1 MDGNCSK
8 VNCEQR
14 IRSNGKGTDS
24 ITSYRD
30 DFSSRLS
37 WSFEKKRIKLNA
49 ITLGVQNNGENDSDS
64 NSDKDVC
71 GSHREKEEQMTTKGY
86 FQAKSK
92 TEKYRT
98 TDDDES
104 EEDSG
109 EHKEEEEENYL
120 GHDKKEL
127 NLKMASLKAN
137 TRIEHDLFL
146 SGCKKYSI
154 DVGDKLMQY
163 EDNEPKVVPN
173 SFPSYERYY
182 NERGERASGRLK
194 KANELHIFP
203 STNLIYST
211 KIMKDVKQPQIIPG
225 FLKGFHSGRQFE
237 MIGNTMLSSYTELGG
252 PTTFGEKKFRDVLS
266 NPLATQLLQELLE
279 HNLQPSGHNP
289 YHLWISGDN
298 ETHCTPPH
306 TDSNCSVLVQLR
318 GTKTV
323 WVGGVIAKKHCNHK
337 IKDKCGTT
345 WETDVRYPSYA
356 SVWRPVGEF
365 TDDSKSV
372 GCLYGDAFHRVTIGP
387 GDVLYVPS
395 RLLHAVTTGSDTIML
410 TIEVK

>member
-1 MDGNCSK
+1 MDGNFSK

-14 IRSNGKGTDS
+14 IKSNGTGTDS
-24 ITSYRD
+24 VTSYRD
-30 DFSSRLS
+30 DFGSRLS
-37 WSFEKKRIKLNA
+37 WSFEKKRMKLNA
-49 ITLGVQNNGENDSDS
+49 ITFGVPNDSENDSDS
-64 NSDKDVC
+64 NSDKDIYR
-71 GSHREKEEQMTTKGY
+71 SHREKEEQMTTKGY

-109 EHKEEEEENYL
+109 EHKEEEEENYW
-120 GHDKKEL
+120 GYDKKEL
-127 NLKMASLKAN
+127 NLKMTSLKAS
-137 TRIEHDLFL
+137 TRIERDLFL

-163 EDNEPKVVPN
+163 DDNEPKVVAN

-194 KANELHIFP
+194 KANELNIFP

-225 FLKGFHSGRQFE
+225 FLKCFHSGRQFE
-237 MIGNTMLSSYTELGG
+237 MIGNTMLSSYTELGES
-252 PTTFGEKKFRDVLS
+252 TFGERKFRDLLS
-266 NPLATQLLQELLE
+266 DPLARQLLQELLE
-279 HNLQPSGHNP
+279 HNLQPFGHNP

-306 TDSNCSVLVQLR
+306 TDSNCSVFVQLR

-323 WVGGVIAKKHCNHK
+323 WVGGVIPKKHYTHK
-337 IKDKCGTT
+337 IKDKCGTI
-345 WETDVRYPSYA
+345 WETDDKYPSYA
-356 SVWRPVGEF
+356 NVWRPVGEF
-365 TDDSKSV
+365 KDDSKSV
-372 GCLYGDAFHRVTIGP
+372 GSLYGDAFHRVTIGP

-395 RLLHAVTTGSDTIML
+395 RLLHAVTTESDSIML